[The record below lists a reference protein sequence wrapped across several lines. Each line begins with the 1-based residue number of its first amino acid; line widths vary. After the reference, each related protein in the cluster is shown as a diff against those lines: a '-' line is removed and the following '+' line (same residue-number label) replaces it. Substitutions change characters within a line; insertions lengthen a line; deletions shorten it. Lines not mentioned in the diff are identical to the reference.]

1 MPSVGQTR
9 APVATAKVP
18 KIELATIKEGVKL
31 ISALMTV
38 ADKQGDKDGRVS
50 KQELGELLDNYGDGA
65 SLDKALTLVHKY
77 AEVGTGEN
85 PKRADINKALA
96 RAVNAATKADKNKN
110 GLLSPSERKKLIATW
125 NAVVDFSVDYK
136 GYGLNDILHPSN
148 GP

>member
-1 MPSVGQTR
+1 MPTVSRPR
-9 APVATAKVP
+9 ATVATAKVP
-18 KIELATIKEGVKL
+18 KIELETVKGGVKL
-31 ISALMTV
+31 IAALMTV

-65 SLDKALTLVHKY
+65 SLEKALTLVHKY
-77 AEVGTGEN
+77 AEVGFGEN
-85 PKRADINKALA
+85 PKRSDINKALS

-125 NAVVDFSVDYK
+125 NAVVDFAVDYK
-136 GYGLNDILHPSN
+136 NYSLHDILHPNN